1 MMPNHTHYT
10 DFLKDQQFI
19 RWQLLPD
26 EQLNSYWD
34 DFVKKHPELKD
45 EMQQAVTYLKKKGLH
60 KSNLSDR
67 ERTELLNT
75 IRTSIRHNQKSKLR
89 RLIWYSSAAVSA
101 VALIITAITLFR
113 TTTTTPET
121 DHQNEL
127 IVGEMLHSEDIQLI
141 TSEEAIRFQSD
152 VEVTLNG
159 EGKATVTPKSNAVKI
174 IDINQ
179 EKLNSLIVPYGKRS
193 SLTLADGSRVWLNS
207 GSVLEFPAT
216 FSGKKREIRLASG
229 EMYIKVSPDSDKPF
243 YVHTSNFEVK
253 VYGTAFNLSAYDDQT
268 SSIVL
273 VEGSVAL
280 KRHGDKEEMALR
292 PNELASYDSQSG
304 SFNRQQVDV
313 NNYISWRE
321 GYLTLDKTPMT
332 ELLQRIERYYNLS
345 FNYEQDVN
353 LQKRTCTGKIYLS
366 EDIDNVMTTIA
377 LLSSTRYEIDK
388 NRIYITNETD

>member
-1 MMPNHTHYT
+1 MPNHTHYT

-34 DFVKKHPELKD
+34 DFVKEHPELKD

-67 ERTELLNT
+67 ERTELLHT
-75 IRTSIRHNQKSKLR
+75 IETSIRHNQKSKLR
-89 RLIWYSSAAVSA
+89 RLIGYSSAAVSA

-113 TTTTTPET
+113 TTTTPET

-216 FSGKKREIRLASG
+216 FSGKKREIRLSSG

-345 FNYEQDVN
+345 FNYEQDVH
-353 LQKRTCTGKIYLS
+353 LQQRTCTGKIYLS

-377 LLSSTRYEIDK
+377 LLSSTRYEINK

>member
-1 MMPNHTHYT
+1 MPNHTHYT
-10 DFLKDQQFI
+10 DFLKDPQFI
-19 RWQLLPD
+19 RWQLLPN

-34 DFVKKHPELKD
+34 DFMKKHPELKD
-45 EMQQAVTYLKKKGLH
+45 EIQQAVTYLKKKGLN

-67 ERTELLNT
+67 ERAELLHT
-75 IRTSIRHNQKSKLR
+75 IQTAIHHNQKSKLR
-89 RLIWYSSAAVSA
+89 RLIGYSSAAVSA

-141 TSEEAIRFQSD
+141 TNEEAISFQSD

-159 EGKATVTPKSNAVKI
+159 EGKATITPKSNAVKI
-174 IDINQ
+174 IDMNH

-207 GSVLEFPAT
+207 GTILEFPAQ
-216 FSGKKREIRLASG
+216 FSEEKREIRLASG
-229 EMYIKVSPDSDKPF
+229 EMYIEVAHENKRPF
-243 YVHTSNFEVK
+243 YVHTPNFNVR
-253 VYGTAFNLSAYDDQT
+253 VYGTAFNLSAYDENI
-268 SSIVL
+268 SSVVL
-273 VEGSVAL
+273 VKGSVTL
-280 KRHGDKEEMALR
+280 NRHGDKEEMALH
-292 PNELASYDSQSG
+292 PNELATYDSQSG
-304 SFNRQQVDV
+304 SFNRKQVDV
-313 NNYISWRE
+313 NSYISWRE

-377 LLSSTRYEIDK
+377 LLSSTRYKKDK
-388 NRIYITNETD
+388 NRIYITNEPD

>member
-1 MMPNHTHYT
+1 MPNHTHYT

-26 EQLNSYWD
+26 EPLNSYWD

-67 ERTELLNT
+67 ERTELLHT
-75 IRTSIRHNQKSKLR
+75 IETSIRHNQKSKLR
-89 RLIWYSSAAVSA
+89 RLIGYSSAAVSA

-113 TTTTTPET
+113 TTTTPET

-304 SFNRQQVDV
+304 SFNRQPVDV
-313 NNYISWRE
+313 NNYISWRK

-345 FNYEQDVN
+345 FNYEQDVH
-353 LQKRTCTGKIYLS
+353 LQQRTCTGKIYLS

-377 LLSSTRYEIDK
+377 LLSSTRYEINK

>member
-1 MMPNHTHYT
+1 MPNHTHYT

-26 EQLNSYWD
+26 EQLNYYWD

-45 EMQQAVTYLKKKGLH
+45 EMQQAVTYLKKKGLN

-75 IRTSIRHNQKSKLR
+75 IQTSIWHNQKSKLR
-89 RLIWYSSAAVSA
+89 RIIWYSSAAVSA
-101 VALIITAITLFR
+101 VALVITAITLFR
-113 TTTTTPET
+113 TTNGTPET

-127 IVGEMLHSEDIQLI
+127 IVGEMLNGEDIQLI
-141 TSEEAIRFQSD
+141 TSEEEIRFPSD

-159 EGKATVTPKSNAVKI
+159 EGKATVTPKSNEVKI

-179 EKLNSLIVPYGKRS
+179 ENMNSLIVPYGKRS
-193 SLTLADGSRVWLNS
+193 TLTLADGSRVWLNS

-229 EMYIKVSPDSDKPF
+229 EMYIKVSPDSKKPF

-253 VYGTAFNLSAYDDQT
+253 VYGTAFNLSAYDDRS

-273 VEGSVAL
+273 VEGSVTL

-377 LLSSTRYEIDK
+377 LLSSTRYEKDK

>member
-1 MMPNHTHYT
+1 
-10 DFLKDQQFI
+10 
-19 RWQLLPD
+19 
-26 EQLNSYWD
+26 
-34 DFVKKHPELKD
+34 
-45 EMQQAVTYLKKKGLH
+45 
-60 KSNLSDR
+60 
-67 ERTELLNT
+67 
-75 IRTSIRHNQKSKLR
+75 
-89 RLIWYSSAAVSA
+89 
-101 VALIITAITLFR
+101 
-113 TTTTTPET
+113 
-121 DHQNEL
+121 
-127 IVGEMLHSEDIQLI
+127 
-141 TSEEAIRFQSD
+141 
-152 VEVTLNG
+152 
-159 EGKATVTPKSNAVKI
+159 
-174 IDINQ
+174 
-179 EKLNSLIVPYGKRS
+179 
-193 SLTLADGSRVWLNS
+193 
-207 GSVLEFPAT
+207 
-216 FSGKKREIRLASG
+216 
-229 EMYIKVSPDSDKPF
+229 VSPDSDKPF